1 MKKRVIA
8 AILGVMLSLSMGLE
22 AGAAALDSGFE
33 SGFTAEQT
41 AEEQLPESEGSE
53 EVQQPSE
60 EQDTSEGTETD
71 NTSDSDGFISGEVA
85 DEDGSGETEPVQN
98 FDEAGQNVT
107 QENQTENVQATVS
120 GTVFE
125 HSDWEEPESGR
136 FRLHKKTVKLQAA
149 TEAEVSVQSSDLQEA
164 EDAQIGTLPEDAAQ
178 TTEVGQSSFQDQYYT
193 AADGI
198 VELTIKS
205 EKGALHKGYYLFDT
219 NGYLVTGEISLNGTE
234 SQGRNNWKFLF
245 YKQIETAE
253 SYKEYA
259 SEGVGLK
266 PWTTNHA
273 ASRNV
278 TTGCGSLRQVISAIM
293 EQMERTLPFPSLRR
307 LPKHRILIPDIS
319 RSIMSII
326 AWTVMAP
333 RKQVRFSLT

>member
-234 SQGRNNWKFLF
+234 SQAGTIGNF
-245 YKQIETAE
+245 YFTTVETAE

-266 PWTTNHA
+266 PWTTNIGQQKRDYWLWESKA
-273 ASRNV
+273 GNFRYY
-278 TTGCGSLRQVISAIM
+278 G
-293 EQMERTLPFPSLRR
+293 
-307 LPKHRILIPDIS
+307 
-319 RSIMSII
+319 
-326 AWTVMAP
+326 
-333 RKQVRFSLT
+333 